1 MAKHAPEPMAN
12 NVAWK
17 RSDLIELSLMSQ
29 PEDVDKGR
37 SATAEGPSGVS
48 PQVSSLCPSSSSLPG
63 KQRKEAEAALT
74 GTASVTPALSL
85 CPT

>member
-37 SATAEGPSGVS
+37 SATAEGPLGCHHRS
-48 PQVSSLCPSSSSLPG
+48 PASAPLPLPFLG
-63 KQRKEAEAALT
+63 SRGRRQKLHSPEQP
-74 GTASVTPALSL
+74 V
-85 CPT
+85 